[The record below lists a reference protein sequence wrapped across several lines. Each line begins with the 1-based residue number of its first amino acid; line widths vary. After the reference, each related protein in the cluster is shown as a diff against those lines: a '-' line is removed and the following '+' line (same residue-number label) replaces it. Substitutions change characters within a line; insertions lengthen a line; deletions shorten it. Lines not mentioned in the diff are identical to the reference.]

1 MEVRW
6 GVTNANCPACD
17 SEIALDDLNM
27 TEGVGLCRP
36 CGKLFKLGELVDDD
50 DGPTSVDSLDIA
62 RGDPPKGAWLRD
74 TGVETQLGAST
85 RTGVALF
92 MWFFTIFWN
101 SITGTFLVIAVGSAL
116 THLGLVPSNWNMP
129 VSTNGGPSKPMS
141 VGETVFMCLFL
152 TPFVLVGIGTFCLA
166 MVMTFGKCVV
176 TLRGDAG
183 KVRTGVGPIAWKKA
197 FKASAIKSVR
207 IRKADSTTNG
217 KPDREIVLD
226 GDEKTV
232 KFGSMLTPARRR
244 WVAAVLRELLVT
256 SQR

>member
-1 MEVRW
+1 M
-6 GVTNANCPACD
+6 TNAICPACNA
-17 SEIALDDLNM
+17 EIAIEDVNIA
-27 TEGVGLCRP
+27 EGVGLCRP
-36 CGKLFKLGELVDDD
+36 CGKLFKLSELVDDD
-50 DGPTSVDSLDIA
+50 DEPASGDSLDIA

-74 TGVETQLGAST
+74 TGVETKIGAST
-85 RTGVALF
+85 RSGVALF

-101 SITGTFLVIAVGSAL
+101 SITGIFLAIAVGSAL
-116 THLGLVPSNWNMP
+116 THLGLVPSNWNLP
-129 VSTNGGPSKPMS
+129 VSTNGGSSKPMG

-152 TPFVLVGIGTFCLA
+152 TPFVLVGAGTFWLA

-176 TLRGDAG
+176 TLRGDVG
-183 KVRTGVGPIAWKKA
+183 MVRTGVGPIAWKKP
-197 FKASAIKSVR
+197 FKPSAIKTVK
-207 IRKADSTTNG
+207 IRKANSETNG

-256 SQR
+256 SRR